1 MTGTNTGAREAILAS
16 IRSNLAA
23 SAPFDAVRS
32 EHHGSPSKDLAFS
45 VPTLADSN
53 DLIGRFRTNLE
64 SVGGECVVASN
75 DIEASSYL
83 RDLIATHSVKRAA
96 ISDSELVRR
105 IADPVEGVEII
116 EQATVGV
123 LFDCDIGI
131 TGAQFAIAETGTI
144 VLISDSE
151 RNRLTSLI
159 PPIHVCVL
167 RSSDIRETMREILDL
182 TKVDLSAAIT
192 FITGASRTSDIELT
206 LAIGVHGPRELHV
219 IVIEG

>member
-32 EHHGSPSKDLAFS
+32 QYHGTPAKNLALSARTF
-45 VPTLADSN
+45 TRSN
-53 DLIGRFRTNLE
+53 DLIHSFRTNLE
-64 SVGGECVVASN
+64 SVGGECVVVSN
-75 DIEASSYL
+75 DIEAASRLS
-83 RDLIATHSVKRAA
+83 DLIAKLSVKRAA

-105 IADPVEGVEII
+105 IVGRLEGIEIVK
-116 EQATVGV
+116 EALANE

-131 TGAQFAIAETGTI
+131 TGAQFAIAETGTL
-144 VLISDSE
+144 VLVSDSE
-151 RNRLTSLI
+151 RSRLTSLI
-159 PPIHVCVL
+159 PPTHVCVL
-167 RSSDIRETMREILDL
+167 RSSGIRQTMREILDL
-182 TKVDLSAAIT
+182 TKVDLSAALT

-219 IVIEG
+219 IIIQD